1 MSGEL
6 SMIRHA
12 FRMLAIVYCVCGQ
25 PAYSSYE
32 SQAVT
37 PPLSFSQF
45 CIQYPDDCQRRGD
58 RRIRDFRSSIQRWRE
73 LAEINS
79 TVNFGIAPSDP
90 PASRRDLEWQ
100 IFPERG
106 NCGDYAVTKRH
117 LLLRS
122 GWPSSDCCL
131 QRSLSE
137 QPAST
142 ILCCSCARGKRV
154 LVLDNLSPV
163 VTPLVDT
170 LDRYVLVRAEG
181 EQTHSIGPARL
192 QPFRRQLTA

>member
-1 MSGEL
+1 
-6 SMIRHA
+6 MIRHA
-12 FRMLAIVYCVCGQ
+12 TRMLAIVYCVCSQ

-45 CIQYPDDCQRRGD
+45 CVQNPEDCQRHED

-79 TVNFGIAPSDP
+79 TVNFSIAPKDPLESRSD
-90 PASRRDLEWQ
+90 AEWQ
-100 IFPERG
+100 IFPYDG

-122 GWPSSDCCL
+122 GWPSSAL
-131 QRSLSE
+131 LLAEVVIRTTAEHHLVLLVRE
-137 QPAST
+137 GRA
-142 ILCCSCARGKRV
+142 V

-163 VTPLVDT
+163 VTPLVDA
-170 LDRYVLVRAEG
+170 LDRYIFVRAESG
-181 EQTHSIGPARL
+181 VDPQRWTREVAH
-192 QPFRRQLTA
+192 F

>member
-1 MSGEL
+1 
-6 SMIRHA
+6 MIRHA

-32 SQAVT
+32 LQAVT

-45 CIQYPDDCQRRGD
+45 CIQYPDDCQRQGD

-73 LAEINS
+73 LAQINS

-122 GWPSSDCCL
+122 GWPSSAL
-131 QRSLSE
+131 LLAEVVIRATGEHHLVLLVRE
-137 QPAST
+137 
-142 ILCCSCARGKRV
+142 GKAV

-170 LDRYVLVRAEG
+170 LDRYVLVRAESG
-181 EQTHSIGPARL
+181 TDPQHWTREVAA
-192 QPFRRQLTA
+192 F

>member
-1 MSGEL
+1 
-6 SMIRHA
+6 MIRHA
-12 FRMLAIVYCVCGQ
+12 ACMLAILYCVGGQ

-45 CIQYPDDCQRRGD
+45 CIQYPKDCQHHDD

-73 LAEINS
+73 LAQINS
-79 TVNFGIAPSDP
+79 TVNFGIAPQDP
-90 PASRRDLEWQ
+90 PASRRDAEWQ
-100 IFPERG
+100 IFPYEG

-122 GWPSSDCCL
+122 GWPSSAL
-131 QRSLSE
+131 LLAEVVIRATGEHHLVLIVRE
-137 QPAST
+137 GRA
-142 ILCCSCARGKRV
+142 V

-163 VTPLVDT
+163 VTPLVDA
-170 LDRYVLVRAEG
+170 LDRFTIVRVESG
-181 EQTHSIGPARL
+181 SIHNSGHGKSLPSK
-192 QPFRRQLTA
+192 

>member
-12 FRMLAIVYCVCGQ
+12 ARMLAIMYCVCSQ
-25 PAYSSYE
+25 PAYSNHE

-45 CIQYPDDCQRRGD
+45 CIQYPEDCQHHDD

-73 LAEINS
+73 LAQINS
-79 TVNFGIAPSDP
+79 TVNFGIAPKDP
-90 PASRRDLEWQ
+90 PASRRDAEWQ
-100 IFPERG
+100 IFPYEG

-122 GWPSSDCCL
+122 GWPSSAL
-131 QRSLSE
+131 LLAEVIIRATGEHHLVLLVRE
-137 QPAST
+137 
-142 ILCCSCARGKRV
+142 GKAV

-163 VTPLVDT
+163 VTPLVDA
-170 LDRYVLVRAEG
+170 LDRFTLVRAESG
-181 EQTHSIGPARL
+181 ADP
-192 QPFRRQLTA
+192 RRWIREVAIF